1 MLFRAALSPVQ
12 VSSEMEDAIDESPEL
27 KDAVIVT
34 PAAAVAGTLK
44 VQYQL
49 QRTTNTFTSVILECS
64 DIYLM
69 PC

>member
-1 MLFRAALSPVQ
+1 MQ